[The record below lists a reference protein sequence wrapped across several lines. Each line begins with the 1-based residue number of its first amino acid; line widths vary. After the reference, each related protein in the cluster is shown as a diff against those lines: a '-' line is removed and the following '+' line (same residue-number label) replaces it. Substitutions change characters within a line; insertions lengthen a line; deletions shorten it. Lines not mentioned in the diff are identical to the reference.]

1 MNENE
6 KIKIVPVFDIVF
18 RLSLFDE
25 GAPLSV
31 PSAADVFAAV
41 NLSNVGDALNSALRC
56 PDRKL
61 RLAGASVMLSEVRP
75 VVAFPEKWAK
85 VEIVGHCSHVGRVSE
100 VTIADT
106 PFLRVEALRV
116 DGGYDVVSYGRAAIF
131 SVSPRTEA
139 EARREAVPLAW
150 RPCVLE
156 GGGHDFAPS
165 GALPSACAHCG
176 HDLPEH
182 DKAREKRGAPC
193 SLEGDAPDS
202 DDEIPFPEAKR

>member
-1 MNENE
+1 MN
-6 KIKIVPVFDIVF
+6 KQIKIVPMFDIVF
-18 RLSLFDE
+18 RMSLFDD
-25 GAPLSV
+25 GDTAPPLSK
-31 PSAADVFAAV
+31 SEVFAAV
-41 NLSNVGDALNSALRC
+41 NLSDVGDAINVALRC
-56 PDRKL
+56 PERKL
-61 RLAGASVMLSEVRP
+61 PFVMLREVCP
-75 VVAFPEKWAK
+75 VETLAPERWAK
-85 VEIVGHCSHVGRVSE
+85 VEVVGHRSHVGRVSE
-100 VTIADT
+100 ELVLDT

-193 SLEGDAPDS
+193 SLEDDAPDS